1 MMASRNDA
9 PRKISRASLLAY
21 AAGSKSIYS
30 KPLASKS
37 APAKPVTS
45 KSSKPA
51 ETTQPANP
59 PTETAKEPA
68 KKPAEEPVKDP
79 TPPPVPVEAPNP
91 TADDEQTFTKAQ
103 DDVLLKLK
111 LEESRSWKEIGI
123 ALGKPHWVIKNR
135 FKEIKPAEEVA
146 VPPKDG
152 GVSKAN
158 MSKPK
163 DKGKDK
169 GNKGWKGKQQDP
181 RPVEEV
187 EEVEEEPAVVEVA
200 QESGDLVELVEDDIF
215 SADELILLSRLL
227 HRDQRDIWPRIA
239 SAFFDKTGRKIH
251 PLDIK
256 EKLTGVVETEK

>member
-1 MMASRNDA
+1 M
-9 PRKISRASLLAY
+9 
-21 AAGSKSIYS
+21 
-30 KPLASKS
+30 
-37 APAKPVTS
+37 
-45 KSSKPA
+45 
-51 ETTQPANP
+51 
-59 PTETAKEPA
+59 
-68 KKPAEEPVKDP
+68 
-79 TPPPVPVEAPNP
+79 
-91 TADDEQTFTKAQ
+91 
-103 DDVLLKLK
+103 
-111 LEESRSWKEIGI
+111 
-123 ALGKPHWVIKNR
+123 
-135 FKEIKPAEEVA
+135 
-146 VPPKDG
+146 PPKDG